1 MEDSEKKSL
10 TVSSASSSSSSS
22 SNSNI
27 DDKTT
32 SSLRKRIVVMGGT
45 GRQGGATAR
54 RLLELGCFD
63 VIVLSRQPPDSLD
76 CKDLIS
82 KGFQTV
88 QANALDLASLKRAF
102 TGAWGVYGVTNPFTG
117 ARWTG
122 SGIKPTT
129 DTNAEVQQGK
139 NIADAA
145 RFCGVKLL
153 IFASAAS
160 ALESTGVAT
169 MEAKANVERYIQTL
183 DSLPC
188 AILCP
193 VGFYE
198 NMLSPFAGLKQFYIP
213 GLVKRDRPVQMVS
226 LDDIGYFAGM
236 MFNDP
241 EKWAGKRLEIAGDE
255 ISSEDIAR
263 VIGKVRNEEGKW
275 KIVTLPGWVFSM
287 FVPAAVANV
296 RTFLEERGAHV
307 NIAELRRDLHPGLQ
321 DFETWCKVK
330 GLDKRVFPQPSS
342 LCSIV

>member
-1 MEDSEKKSL
+1 MEVDEKQKLDGTASG
-10 TVSSASSSSSSS
+10 SSSSSSS
-22 SNSNI
+22 SSAEP
-27 DDKTT
+27 K
-32 SSLRKRIVVMGGT
+32 RRIVVMGGT

-54 RLLELGCFD
+54 RLLELGCFE
-63 VIVLSRQPPDSLD
+63 VVVLSRQPADSAD
-76 CKDLIS
+76 CKDLVS

-102 TGAWGVYGVTNPFTG
+102 AGAWGVYGVTNPFTG

-129 DTNAEVQQGK
+129 DTNAEVVQGK

-145 RFCGVKLL
+145 KFCAVKLL
-153 IFASAAS
+153 VFASAAS

-169 MEAKANVERYIQTL
+169 MEAKANVERYIKTI
-183 DSLPC
+183 DGLPC

-193 VGFYE
+193 VGFFE

-236 MFNDP
+236 MFTEP
-241 EKWAGKRLEIAGDE
+241 EKWIGKRLEIAGDE

-263 VIGKVRNEEGKW
+263 IIGKVRGEEGKW

-287 FVPAAVANV
+287 FVPAAVSNV

-307 NIAELRRDLHPGLQ
+307 NISELRRDIHPGLQ
-321 DFETWCKVK
+321 DFETWCLAK

-342 LCSIV
+342 LCSIS